1 MGGHSIEAVNFT
13 HRSATRK
20 FLREGFAE
28 CFLSDCYEKMN
39 AHVHKLLFLTDTI
52 AHRLSTFRLLCRAL
66 GLSGALGV
74 VQKKLG
80 GAKSVQV
87 RVKNIP
93 QPIWARMNN
102 SDLPTLAEVLC
113 SPECEVDLL
122 WSPRTVLDLGAN
134 IGLAA
139 IKLKRQFPDA
149 TLIAVEPDPDSA
161 QVCRAN
167 LSSMDGAVVLEMAIG
182 WGGGTVRC
190 TNPEAPSIS
199 RRFESCDVGD
209 RGAIQVISIRQVLDQ
224 YQCHSPVLVKMDIEG
239 AEDSCFEHSGS
250 WLSLVQGVLVE
261 AHSGAV
267 ARHIIEV
274 LSRERFKVTRIGE
287 KLFGER
293 VA

>member
-1 MGGHSIEAVNFT
+1 
-13 HRSATRK
+13 
-20 FLREGFAE
+20 
-28 CFLSDCYEKMN
+28 MN
-39 AHVHKLLFLTDTI
+39 ARVHNLLSLTDTI

-66 GLSGALGV
+66 GLCGALSV
-74 VQKKLG
+74 VQERLR

-93 QPIWARMNN
+93 QPIWVRMNN

-113 SPECEVDLL
+113 SPECEVDLS

-134 IGLAA
+134 IGLTAL
-139 IKLKRQFPDA
+139 KLKKQFSDA

-161 QVCRAN
+161 RVCRAN
-167 LSSMDGAVVLEMAIG
+167 LSSMDGAVVLEMAVG

-190 TNPEAPSIS
+190 ANPEAPSIS
-199 RRFESCDVGD
+199 RRFESCHAGE
-209 RGAIQVISIRQVLDQ
+209 RGAIQEISIRQILDQ

-250 WLSLVQGVLVE
+250 WLSAIQGVLVE

-267 ARHIIEV
+267 ASHIIEV
-274 LSRERFKVTRIGE
+274 LSRERFKVTRVGE

-293 VA
+293 IG